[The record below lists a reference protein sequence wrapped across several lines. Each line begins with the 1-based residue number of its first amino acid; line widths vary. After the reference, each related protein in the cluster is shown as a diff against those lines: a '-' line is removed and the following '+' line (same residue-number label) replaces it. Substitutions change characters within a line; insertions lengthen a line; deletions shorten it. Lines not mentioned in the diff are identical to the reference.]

1 MLGRKHIPVLAICA
15 SIILSAA
22 IIAYRPQLPQLPQ
35 ELQDFRF
42 VSGIPTTQGA
52 VTSGIGFEPS
62 VAVGTDQ
69 VKTISLSG
77 AGSASAQA
85 NKATLTIGV
94 QNEAPYASE
103 AVEENA
109 RAMTSAINAVLA
121 LGLSEDA
128 IKTVTYSVY
137 PNYDYE
143 LKRVIGY
150 QVINLV
156 QVEVSD
162 LDLVGDVIDA
172 ASGAGANR
180 IDGIAFGLS
189 DDLIEELKLMAYRDA
204 LGDAES
210 KAEVI
215 AEYLGLTLTG
225 VYSVSESVYYPYRP
239 YAMTDAYALERAA
252 SYVPTP
258 IYEGSLS
265 VSVTVQIVYIFE

>member
-1 MLGRKHIPVLAICA
+1 MLVLAICI

-22 IIAYRPQLPQLPQ
+22 IIAYRPQLPQ
-35 ELQDFRF
+35 EIQDFRF
-42 VSGIPTTQGA
+42 VSGIPITQGA
-52 VTSGIGFEPS
+52 VTSGVGFEPT
-62 VAVGTDQ
+62 VAIDADQ

-77 AGSASAQA
+77 AGSATAQA
-85 NKATLTIGV
+85 NQATLTIGV

-109 RAMTSAINAVLA
+109 RSMTAVINAILLA
-121 LGLSEDA
+121 LDISEDEITTV

-143 LKRVIGY
+143 LRRVIGY

-172 ASGAGANR
+172 ASEAGANR
-180 IDGIAFGLS
+180 IDGISFGLS
-189 DDLIEELKLMAYRDA
+189 DDLIEELKLKAYRDA
-204 LGDAES
+204 LDDAET

-215 AEYLGLTLTG
+215 AESLGLTLTG
-225 VYSVSESVYYPYRP
+225 VFSVSESVYYPYRP
-239 YAMTDAYALERAA
+239 YAAVDGYVMERAEA
-252 SYVPTP
+252 AVPTP

-265 VSVTVQIVYIFE
+265 VSVTVQVVYTFE